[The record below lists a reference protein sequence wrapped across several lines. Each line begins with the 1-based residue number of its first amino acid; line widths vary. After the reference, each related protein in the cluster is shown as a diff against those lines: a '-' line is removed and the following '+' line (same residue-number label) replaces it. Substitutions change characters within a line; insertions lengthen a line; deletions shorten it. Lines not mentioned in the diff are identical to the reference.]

1 MRQQWFSRGQFEE
14 MVRDGAVT
22 DDSSLAAYALL
33 LLHEKRA
40 L

>member
-1 MRQQWFSRGQFEE
+1 MRQQWVPRARFEE

-33 LLHEKRA
+33 LLHEKRSG
-40 L
+40 